1 MSEVRYYGDERMV
14 TLLKGNIEEQR
25 VDFIVNAAN
34 EELLWEDKTVN
45 GAIHLGGGQELTDTC
60 AEWVK
65 NWGKVEVSEFAITP
79 GYNLPCKSVIHTVG
93 PVYPCNRNAA
103 SELERTYRN
112 VLSWA
117 DHQDV
122 LNAYGFTENEGRIS
136 IAIPAISTG
145 VFSYPFREATEI
157 QLRVAHSFRRS
168 LDIRLVYYTDEQLE
182 IAEAIYDQ

>member
-1 MSEVRYYGDERMV
+1 MSHYGDERVV
-14 TLLKGNIEEQR
+14 TLLKGSIEKQE

-45 GAIHLGGGQELTDTC
+45 GVIHLGGGQELTDACT
-60 AEWVK
+60 EWVEK
-65 NWGKVEVSEFAITP
+65 HGKVQVSDFAITP
-79 GYNLPCKSVIHTVG
+79 GFKLPCEAVIHTVG

-103 SELERTYRN
+103 HELERTYKN

-168 LDIRLVYYTDEQLE
+168 LDIRLVYYTHEQLE
-182 IAEAIYDQ
+182 IAREIYGQ